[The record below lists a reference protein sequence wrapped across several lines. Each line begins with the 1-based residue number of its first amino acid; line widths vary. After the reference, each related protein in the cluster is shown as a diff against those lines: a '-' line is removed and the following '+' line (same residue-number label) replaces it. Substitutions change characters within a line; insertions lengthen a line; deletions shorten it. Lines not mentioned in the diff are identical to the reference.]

1 MLFTSYLYKLLQAQ
15 RLLVDGVNPRLIDVP
30 EGFGCQNS
38 LFKETNNCRQT
49 VGVYSLFN
57 EPSFI
62 DLPRDRRYYRHLRH
76 LFKRCIE
83 KCIQMYLSLIIFT
96 SLEIAHVS
104 DAISQ
109 LSLWRQLSES
119 SEN

>member
-30 EGFGCQNS
+30 IRFGCQNI
-38 LFKETNNCRQT
+38 LFKKTKNFRQT
-49 VGVYSLFN
+49 VGVSSLFN

-83 KCIQMYLSLIIFT
+83 KCIQKSLSLIIFT

-109 LSLWRQLSES
+109 LSLWTQLSES